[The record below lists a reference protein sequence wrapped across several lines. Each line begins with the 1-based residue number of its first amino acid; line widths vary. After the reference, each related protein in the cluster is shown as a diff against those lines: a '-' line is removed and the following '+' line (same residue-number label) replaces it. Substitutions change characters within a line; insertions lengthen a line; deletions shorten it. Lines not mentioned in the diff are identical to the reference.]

1 MKKRIIAFIIFC
13 LTVAGANA
21 QVVQNAEQYRFALGL
36 EWTLVKGLEFEVE
49 PQLRF
54 SDGFSYDRFQIEGT
68 LTYNP
73 YKFIYVGAAYRLIA
87 EPQGSS
93 SPVEFNNKYAFNL
106 SLKEKFGR
114 FTPSVRCM
122 YTNFADNNLN
132 DNMYLR
138 YRAGLKYN
146 IRKCKFTPSVS
157 FEAFH
162 ALDDNEFTKLRYNAE
177 VSYKIKK
184 GSSVYVDYKFDYFL
198 QKFKNEHIVSVG
210 YKASF

>member
-1 MKKRIIAFIIFC
+1 MIKRIIAFVILC
-13 LTVAGANA
+13 LTVVGASA
-21 QVVQNAEQYRFALGL
+21 QTVENVGQYRFAVGMD
-36 EWTLVKGLEFEVE
+36 WTLVKGLELEVE

-54 SDGFSYDRFQIEGT
+54 GNGFGFDRFQVEGT

-87 EPQGSS
+87 EPQSS
-93 SPVEFNNKYAFNL
+93 APIEFNNKYAFNL

-122 YTNFADNNLN
+122 YTNFADKDMN

-146 IRKCKFTPSVS
+146 IRKCKFTPAVS

-162 ALDDNEFTKLRYNAE
+162 SLDDEAFTKLRYNAE
-177 VSYKIKK
+177 VGYKIKK
-184 GSSVYVDYKFDYFL
+184 GHKLYVDYKFDYFL